1 MVLTLAVCLLVDCV
15 KVLNKEDFFFPLFG
29 VVSLLSIGPQVLYEK
44 TVMIFIPIA

>member
-15 KVLNKEDFFFPLFG
+15 KVLNKEDFFFLFG

-44 TVMIFIPIA
+44 TVMRFIPIA